1 MTQQI
6 IFCLSMPEM
15 FFMSWNG
22 QAGAYSLKG
31 MVSPGGML
39 ENLTQILET
48 KNEKNRIFQRRI
60 QRERTDT

>member
-1 MTQQI
+1 
-6 IFCLSMPEM
+6 MPEM
-15 FFMSWNG
+15 FFMSWKG